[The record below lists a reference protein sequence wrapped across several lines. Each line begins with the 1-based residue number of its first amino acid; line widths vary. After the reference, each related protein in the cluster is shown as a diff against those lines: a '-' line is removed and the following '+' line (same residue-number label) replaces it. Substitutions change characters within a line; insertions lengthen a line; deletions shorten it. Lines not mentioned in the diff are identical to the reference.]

1 MDSMD
6 KIDNLHLIENGLLHI
21 QFEMS
26 RDKTSCFRIAREAHL
41 ILYRSMI
48 EVLKGTANLPVTGRP
63 SKDRNH
69 KYKFG
74 NNPWQEIHKV
84 EIDGCEKAWRFSE
97 PEQCQEPNRSRECDN
112 KKSQKS
118 DNNFLIGFYDGLA
131 MIQAACFMK
140 RYINSKIVYLKNKNM
155 KLVEWLHEQ
164 IRNEYEHFIPKI
176 YLAPIDDLLY
186 VSGLCVE
193 ISRKLIIESGNI
205 IFHNIAYDSI
215 KNLFQEIEAQIER
228 AKNREINC

>member
-1 MDSMD
+1 MDAMD
-6 KIDNLHLIENGLLHI
+6 KIDNFHLIENGLLHI

-26 RDKTSCFRIAREAHL
+26 QDKTSFFRTAREAHL

-48 EVLKGTANLPVTGRP
+48 EVLKGTSNLPVTGRP
-63 SKDRNH
+63 SKERS
-69 KYKFG
+69 YKSKLG

-97 PEQCQEPNRSRECDN
+97 PETCQEPNRSTECDN
-112 KKSQKS
+112 KKNQKS
-118 DNNFLIGFYDGLA
+118 DNNFLIGFYDALA

-140 RYINSKIVYLKNKNM
+140 RYVNSEVVPLKNEDM
-155 KLVEWLHEQ
+155 KLIEWLHEQ

-176 YLAPIDDLLY
+176 YFAPIDDLLY
-186 VSGLCVE
+186 VSGLCVG
-193 ISRKLIIESGNI
+193 ISRKLIFESGNV
-205 IFHNIAYDSI
+205 IFHNIAYDNI

-228 AKNREINC
+228 AKIEK